1 MVFDLFKEPLHIR
14 NYLLFGWR
22 SIPVD
27 TDVILNMVNNFNQKI
42 VSFPNCDQRPRKL
55 PIYSNDALRVAQ
67 SRHSYQ
73 LDLQNILKILET
85 LKGRKLKSKN
95 QLIFVTALIQQF

>member
-42 VSFPNCDQRPRKL
+42 VTFPNCD
-55 PIYSNDALRVAQ
+55 
-67 SRHSYQ
+67 
-73 LDLQNILKILET
+73 
-85 LKGRKLKSKN
+85 
-95 QLIFVTALIQQF
+95 